1 MKNFLVKEDGNWAD
15 EFDLAGFKILK
26 KESLSK
32 VKESLIDGRE
42 FPCEIYFGTNEAQ
55 EYSSKKEFFADLTI
69 KEITE
74 EEYRLL
80 KKLFPGCDSY
90 AFGTTAIL

>member
-1 MKNFLVKEDGNWAD
+1 MKHFLVKESGNWAD
-15 EFDLAGFKILK
+15 EFDLAGFMIFK
-26 KESLSK
+26 KESLSDLK
-32 VKESLIDGRE
+32 KSLIDGRE

-55 EYSSKKEFFADLTI
+55 EYSNEKEFFADLTI

-74 EEYRLL
+74 EEYKFL